1 MDVRTASAKEVR
13 LQDLPPGAFKTVV
26 DAYYPSVVAAGS
38 TARARAQNAYA
49 VAAAIATAL
58 VAAGAFTGITDRSWW
73 VKIFGFLAVMAWI
86 ATALIFMLAIGGRVR
101 ERYTIGEG
109 PLTVEMLG
117 ATELTPAN
125 AALVEAVLANAKQE
139 SDAVSST
146 IGKGWICACVASVLT
161 LTTFAMVGKL
171 DDHSAGDHVA
181 WIALSKQGQAALAAA
196 CPLRKNPDQLTM
208 IIGRLNFDSLKG
220 SFAKFTVAPNECRP
234 ASAGH
239 DVTIELPVSQ
249 IAGLSRLT
257 AAT

>member
-1 MDVRTASAKEVR
+1 
-13 LQDLPPGAFKTVV
+13 
-26 DAYYPSVVAAGS
+26 VAAGS

-86 ATALIFMLAIGGRVR
+86 ATALIFMHAIGGRVR
-101 ERYTIGEG
+101 ERYRGEG

-117 ATELTPAN
+117 ATELTPAS
-125 AALVEAVLANAKQE
+125 AASVEAVLANARQE
-139 SDAVSST
+139 ADAVSST

-171 DDHSAGDHVA
+171 DNHGAGAHVA
-181 WIALSKQGQAALAAA
+181 RIALSKQGQAALAAA
-196 CPLRKNPDQLTM
+196 CPLRRTPDQLAM

-220 SFAKFTVAPNECRP
+220 GFAKFTVAPNECRP

-257 AAT
+257 AAS